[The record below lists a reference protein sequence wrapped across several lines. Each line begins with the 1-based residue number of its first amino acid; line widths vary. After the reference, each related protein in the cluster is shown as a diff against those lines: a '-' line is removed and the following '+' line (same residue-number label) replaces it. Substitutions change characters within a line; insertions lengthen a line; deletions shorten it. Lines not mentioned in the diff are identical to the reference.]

1 MRDYLSKESK
11 FLLGSGA
18 LKKAPGP
25 FFYDF
30 FGRPKRDHFQTE
42 TPTVQECPLS
52 FSLDFF
58 LVSTLTFVSER
69 NSDAAALEWPLAH
82 GSNEKQFL

>member
-30 FGRPKRDHFQTE
+30 F
-42 TPTVQECPLS
+42 PTTVEKAYFLS
-52 FSLDFF
+52 VVRLFGFIF
-58 LVSTLTFVSER
+58 LSSPTNR
-69 NSDAAALEWPLAH
+69 MR
-82 GSNEKQFL
+82 